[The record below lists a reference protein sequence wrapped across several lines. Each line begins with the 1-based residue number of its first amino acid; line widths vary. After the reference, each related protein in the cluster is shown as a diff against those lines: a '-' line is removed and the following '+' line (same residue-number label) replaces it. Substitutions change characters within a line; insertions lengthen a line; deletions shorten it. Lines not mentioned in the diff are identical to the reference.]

1 MARRNPFEGL
11 DFHNN
16 SGMLNDAVN
25 EINEAAKTSSTQEI
39 KVDKL
44 IPFKDHPFKVD
55 TEGEAF
61 DELVTSIKEQGLIYP
76 LLVRPLSGN
85 KLGKYEVIA
94 GHRRLAAC
102 KVAGLPTVTC
112 IVKEMDE
119 YTATILMVHSNFY
132 REKINPSEK
141 AKAYRMCIEAS
152 KHQGVKGGDTATMLS
167 EDEGIGRATFFR
179 YVNISYLNDDLLKMI
194 DDNKLALLAG
204 ELMKDLSSVTQSLLV
219 SVINQVGVYPD
230 KNMAVA
236 LRKKGEANNGEIS
249 REDIANIL
257 MEKEKVEKPKTSISF
272 KVKDIRAKYFEEDT
286 SAETI
291 ESTID
296 NLLVHY
302 KNGDFDSILGAPDN
316 VIDSE
321 ADDEPS
327 DESSDEA
334 ESESITDSIMNDHE
348 DASDDENN
356 DNK

>member
-1 MARRNPFEGL
+1 MARHNPFEGL
-11 DFHNN
+11 DYHKKT
-16 SGMLNDAVN
+16 GKLNDAIS
-25 EINEAAKTSSTQEI
+25 ESNEAAKASGTEEI
-39 KVDKL
+39 RVDKL
-44 IPFKDHPFKVD
+44 VPLKDHPFMVD

-76 LLVRPLSGN
+76 LLVRPLTGSQ
-85 KLGKYEVIA
+85 LGKYEVIA

-102 KVAGLPTVTC
+102 KVAGLPKVTC
-112 IVKEMDE
+112 IVKEMDD

-194 DDNKLALLAG
+194 DDNKLTLLAG
-204 ELMKDLSSVTQSLLV
+204 ELLKDLSSVTQSLLV

-230 KNMAVA
+230 KNMAVV
-236 LRKKGEANNGEIS
+236 LRKKGEENSGEIS

-257 MEKEKVEKPKTSISF
+257 MEKDKVEKPKTSISF

-296 NLLVHY
+296 SLLIHY
-302 KNGDFDSILGAPDN
+302 KNGDFDSILH
-316 VIDSE
+316 
-321 ADDEPS
+321 
-327 DESSDEA
+327 SSDNSA
-334 ESESITDSIMNDHE
+334 EPETEMDDSSDDSDNESITDSIMYDHE
-348 DASDDENN
+348 DAADE
-356 DNK
+356 DN